1 MYRKT
6 ILAALAPVTML
17 INGCVSFQAHNLP
30 TIPPREAQVAR
41 AEKVKVFTQW
51 KYQNDGKTYN
61 NSYDNEIEN
70 ELRKSG
76 CCEIVS
82 NASEATLLLTG
93 TTNQIDTDGLF
104 QIYFEAISLA
114 AIPTWST
121 NTVRIN
127 VTAFDGEKQNYYSF
141 SDSYTEVV
149 WLPFIVVAPFTSRP
163 NLTDNINRN
172 IIIALKKDGY
182 L

>member
-6 ILAALAPVTML
+6 IRAALAFVTIL
-17 INGCVSFQAHNLP
+17 INGCGVAFHARNLP

-51 KYQNDGKTYN
+51 KYQDNGKTYN
-61 NSYDNEIEN
+61 ASFGQIETDLWN
-70 ELRKSG
+70 SG
-76 CCEIVS
+76 CCEVARK
-82 NASEATLLLTG
+82 ASEATLLLTG
-93 TTNQIDTDGLF
+93 TTDNIDTIGDFQKILIAGLF
-104 QIYFEAISLA
+104 AT
-114 AIPTWST
+114 IPTWHT
-121 NTVRIN
+121 NTVHIN
-127 VTAFDGEKQNYYSF
+127 VTAFDGEKRNYYSF

-149 WLPFIVVAPFTSRP
+149 WLPFIFVSPFTSSP
-163 NLTDNINRN
+163 DLEGNINRN

>member
-6 ILAALAPVTML
+6 IRAALALVTIL

-30 TIPPREAQVAR
+30 TIPPREAQAVR

-51 KYQNDGKTYN
+51 RDQIDRKTYAN
-61 NSYDNEIEN
+61 TYGYATEN
-70 ELRKSG
+70 ELMKSG
-76 CCEIVS
+76 CCEIVRE
-82 NASEATLLLTG
+82 ASEATLLLTG
-93 TTNQIDTDGLF
+93 TTDNIDTIGDFQKILIAGLF
-104 QIYFEAISLA
+104 AT
-114 AIPTWST
+114 IPTWHT
-121 NTVRIN
+121 NTVHIN
-127 VTAFDGEKQNYYSF
+127 VTAFDGEKRNYYSF

-149 WLPFIVVAPFTSRP
+149 WLPFIFVSPFTSSP
-163 NLTDNINRN
+163 DLEGNINRN